1 MRRWSAF
8 VALLSALALTLTPLP
23 AWANA
28 DDGDDNQTSQHAQT
42 TPEPSPTPSDTA
54 EPSATPTPSQ
64 VETSPK
70 AGSSTKAT
78 LDSRPEPTP
87 QPLASPRPPSISVKS
102 IQPAANRC
110 VYDFKIDDDID
121 ESLTQY
127 LLTGQS
133 LLEPPAPQKP
143 HYEFLGWYTSVGEFT
158 NWSNPCPVADNRQ
171 TVLTAKFAPANLV
184 RFMHT
189 VPDSDPA
196 TNDDLEVYTAKIA
209 DWSTIDAEL
218 TKARGYVYTSGTQG
232 FDGWYTD
239 KALTTPF
246 DSSNPP
252 NISAT
257 GELRLWA
264 KTSSH
269 YLLSYSTGGLCR
281 HISSKYYRPGE
292 ATDAPPLA
300 SEMQCP
306 GYDFVGW
313 FKDSSFTQPYVG
325 GGTISSDTVVYGKV
339 MPKTVNYRVVYW
351 VEKPGGGWDYNREV
365 TLTKQAGQVANLDT
379 ITVPRGQ
386 GAPSGANVAA
396 TNKLALDGMHDGTA
410 GYLALVTGTPYAS
423 PLAAGS
429 SPQVLTTDG
438 DVLVKGD
445 GSTQLNVY
453 FRRHVC
459 TVTFDLADAAAK
471 FKIGDTTYDKDST
484 KYKVSSRYQEY
495 FSDRTGTWPGPDSF
509 LDTGNGNFLES
520 WNIGS
525 TAFSRQNYQMTAQAC
540 GTTVSSGYR
549 RDATATFH
557 GGSKGTNLY
566 LQYVKSPDQTSLA
579 SGIKRIKHDVGTG
592 NFYFDLISKDT
603 VSASSVEHHDR
614 PGYCV
619 WPRNGALGD
628 CITNGGGGTPTDVAP
643 DTINDVT
650 AMRSFYFPRE
660 YTLRKYNDS
669 SYTPLPAE
677 QASVHS
683 YNTSLQEDLAPL
695 TAADKPGGA
704 AADAVFD
711 GWWSTPNFID
721 GTRYSSSETMP
732 AHDMA
737 AYAKW
742 SVPKVAVKVYDAA
755 CETPLTAGSFTV
767 EYDTSI
773 DHGKWTELENEITSA
788 ADFDPA
794 MSRLVGWRK
803 KSDSLNVPFSKYA
816 ELNHTNA
823 TLNDGVYHLELCPRI
838 VGLNPGRYSL
848 SYDLNG
854 GGGTLPAD
862 DNLYTGGSTA
872 RVASGQGITPPAD
885 KPGYLFQ
892 YWSQDSSCPA
902 NATRYYPGG
911 VISVPDQRGGVAA
924 DVKLY
929 ACYVPSVPQVKLTY
943 HLNPPSATIPNL
955 EYSLNLRNNA
965 RETVKRLRDLSNA
978 TSQQWKAGNY
988 IFEGWNT
995 AADGS
1000 GTTYQPLQ
1008 AVIVAADGGALNHL
1022 YAQWRSKPLQISLG
1036 SPGSALSIQKTLT
1049 GAVPTGYSEVF
1060 NFSLTE
1066 GANSQT
1072 LKTPAFT
1079 GPGSKMVDS
1088 KTLNITTAGTHT
1100 YTLREVAGS
1109 SPAINYDSHQD
1120 EVTFEVNDNEGVLEL
1135 AQTKLNGN
1143 TCTACQT
1150 AFTNA
1155 VRPVSISGTKKW
1167 IDDDNAARMRP
1178 NNIVIN
1184 LFRSDNPTTPFQTL
1198 ALPVTS
1204 DTQNFTFSD
1213 LPWFDASGNEY
1224 TYTIG
1229 ESQVPLGYT
1238 SAVAGNIITNTYNP
1252 ADYKPTV
1259 GPENAT
1265 IKVSSALVGNHP
1277 STYNEPHTFKLMKGA
1292 TEVATL
1298 STPNFTSA
1306 GSAYVT
1312 PATQA
1317 VLNFD
1322 AAGTYSY
1329 VLKQVAGGSSEVN
1342 YDSAAHTVEFTVV
1355 DKGGYYAATKTT
1367 IDGVACNTNCRV
1379 KFNNRVKEVNIAG
1392 TVRWSETGTGWVR
1405 PGNLKINLYR
1415 SGTAAPIQTRNLAVD
1430 ASAAQTFAFNEL
1442 PKFAADGTAYTYTVR
1457 ETKVPTGYSM
1467 TVDDTTYTITN
1478 TYVATPVKLVKVW
1491 DDDDDAPGK
1500 RPNSVALNLT
1510 VDGRASAHHVTLT
1523 PDNVQADGSWATT
1536 LFAGEAEING
1546 HAVSATETLADYYVP
1561 TYSNTSEDIDAD
1573 GDDDP
1578 VTTITNTYT
1587 PSPHP
1592 VVPVPAGTPRGP
1604 FDRIHGAI
1612 GDRVWND
1619 LNRNGRLDPGE
1630 PLLAGVRV
1638 QLLSEAGEVLGSA
1651 LTGSDGMYLFNNVS
1665 PGRYRLR
1672 FLAPRGFDYTRFGFN
1687 SHPDA
1692 QGYSDWI
1699 EVAAGQYVQNID
1711 AGLMRPMPLAA
1722 TGARVRMV
1730 GFSALALVFCGYLL
1744 VRFAPRRAGSRAR
1757 KSNR

>member
-28 DDGDDNQTSQHAQT
+28 DNGDDNQASHHTHT
-42 TPEPSPTPSDTA
+42 TPEPSPTSSDTA
-54 EPSATPTPSQ
+54 EPSAAPTPSQ

-70 AGSSTKAT
+70 AESSTKAGR
-78 LDSRPEPTP
+78 DSRPEPTP

-102 IQPAANRC
+102 IQPVAKRC
-110 VYDFKIDDDID
+110 IYDFKIGNNVD
-121 ESLTQY
+121 ESLKQY
-127 LLTGQS
+127 LLTGEP

-143 HYEFLGWYTSVGEFT
+143 HYEFLGWYRYNVKFT
-158 NWSNPCPVADNRQ
+158 NWSNACPAADNSQIVLNAEFAQ
-171 TVLTAKFAPANLV
+171 TNLV

-189 VPDSDPA
+189 VPGSDPA
-196 TNDDLEVYTAKIA
+196 TNVDLEVYTAKIA

-218 TKARGYVYTSGTQG
+218 TKARGYVYTSEKEG

-239 KALTTPF
+239 KDLNAHSLF
-246 DSSNPP
+246 DSSHPP
-252 NISAT
+252 DFSNT
-257 GELRLWA
+257 GEVRLWA
-264 KTSSH
+264 KTSPH
-269 YLLSYSTGGLCR
+269 YLLSYSTGGRCR
-281 HISSKYYRPGE
+281 HISSKYYRSGE
-292 ATDAPPLA
+292 KTDAPPLD

-306 GYDFVGW
+306 GYEFGGW
-313 FKDSSFTQPYVG
+313 FKDLNFQNSYAGHETFN
-325 GGTISSDTVVYGKV
+325 SDTVVYGKV
-339 MPKTVNYRVVYW
+339 EPKTVKYRVVYW
-351 VEKPGGGWDYNREV
+351 VEKPGGGWDFNREV
-365 TLTKQAGQVANLDT
+365 TRQEKAGQVVKLGE
-379 ITVPRGQ
+379 IKVPRGQ
-386 GAPSGANVAA
+386 GATSGPDVDA
-396 TNKLALDGMHDGTA
+396 TDVLALDGMHGTA
-410 GYLALVTGTPYAS
+410 DYLALVDGTPYES
-423 PLAAGS
+423 PLASGS
-429 SPQVLTTDG
+429 SPPVITNKG
-438 DVLVKGD
+438 NVLVKGD

-471 FKIGDTTYDKDST
+471 FKIDDTTYDKDST
-484 KYKVSSRYQEY
+484 KYKVSARYQEY
-495 FSDRTGTWPGPDSF
+495 FSNRTGQWPGPDSF
-509 LDTGNGNFLES
+509 LDTGDGNFLKS
-520 WNIGS
+520 WNIGL
-525 TAFSRQNYQMTAQAC
+525 TTFKRQNYQMTAQAC
-540 GTTVSSGYR
+540 GTTVSGGYS
-549 RDATATFH
+549 RDATATFQ
-557 GGSKGTNLY
+557 GGDKGTNLY
-566 LQYVKSPDQTSLA
+566 LQYVKSPNQTSPGE
-579 SGIKRIKHDVGTG
+579 GIKRLKHHVGTSD
-592 NFYFDLISKDT
+592 FYFDLISKDT
-603 VSASSVEHHDR
+603 VSDSSVEQHDR

-619 WPRNGALGD
+619 WPRRNGALRD
-628 CITNGGGGTPTDVAP
+628 CITNGGGGTPK
-643 DTINDVT
+643 DVT
-650 AMRSFYFPRE
+650 PENINGVRAMRSFYFPRE
-660 YTLRKYNDS
+660 YTLHKYNAS
-669 SYTPLPAE
+669 SYTPPLTE
-677 QASVHS
+677 QPSSVHT
-683 YNTSLQEDLAPL
+683 YNTSLQAALAP
-695 TAADKPGGA
+695 AVKPTGV

-732 AHDMA
+732 AHDMV

-742 SVPKVAVKVYDAA
+742 SPKVAVKVYDAA
-755 CETPLTAGSFTV
+755 CETPLAAGSFTV
-767 EYDTSI
+767 EYDTPI
-773 DHGKWTELENEITSA
+773 DHDKWTELENEITSA
-788 ADFDPA
+788 ADFNPA

-816 ELNHTNA
+816 ELNSTNA

-838 VGLNPGRYSL
+838 VGLNPERHSL

-854 GGGTLPAD
+854 GGGTLPTD
-862 DNLYTGGSTA
+862 GNVYTGGSTA

-911 VISVPDQRGGVAA
+911 VVSVPGQSGGVAA

-943 HLNPPSATIPNL
+943 HLNPPSATITNL
-955 EYSLNLRNNA
+955 EYSLNLKNNA
-965 RETVKRLRDLSNA
+965 RETVKRLQDLPTA
-978 TSQQWKAGNY
+978 TSQQWEAGKY
-988 IFEGWNT
+988 DFEGWNT

-1000 GTTYQPLQ
+1000 GTTYQPMQ
-1008 AVIVAADGGALNHL
+1008 TVTVVADGSAPNHL
-1022 YAQWRSKPLQISLG
+1022 YAQWRAKSLDIPLG
-1036 SPGSALSIQKTLT
+1036 TPGSKLSIQKTLT
-1049 GAVPTGYSEVF
+1049 GAVPAGYSEVF

-1072 LKTPAFT
+1072 LTTPAFT
-1079 GPGSKMVDS
+1079 GPGSKMVGS
-1088 KTLNITTAGTHT
+1088 KTFKITTAGTHT

-1120 EVTFEVNDNEGVLEL
+1120 EVTFEVNDNEGELEVV
-1135 AQTKLNGN
+1135 QTKLNGN

-1184 LFRSDNPTTPFQTL
+1184 LFRSDNPATPFQTL

-1213 LPWFDASGNEY
+1213 LPWFDATGNEY

-1238 SAVAGNIITNTYNP
+1238 SAVAGNTITNTYDP
-1252 ADYKPTV
+1252 AAYKPTV

-1265 IKVSSALVGNHP
+1265 IKVSSALVGNPP
-1277 STYNEPHTFKLMKGA
+1277 SAYNEPHTFKLMKGA

-1317 VLNFD
+1317 ILNFD
-1322 AAGTYSY
+1322 APGTYSY

-1342 YDSAAHTVEFTVV
+1342 YDSATHTVEFTVV

-1367 IDGVACNTNCRV
+1367 IDGVACTTNCRV
-1379 KFNNRVKEVNIAG
+1379 KFTNRVKEVNIAG
-1392 TVRWSETGTGWVR
+1392 TLRWSETGTGWVR

-1510 VDGRASAHHVTLT
+1510 VDGMASAHHVTLT

-1578 VTTITNTYT
+1578 VTTITNVYT
-1587 PSPHP
+1587 PSTYP
-1592 VVPVPAGTPRGP
+1592 VVPVPAGTPRGS

-1638 QLLSEAGEVLGSA
+1638 QLLSEAGEVLGSV

-1672 FLAPRGFDYTRFGFN
+1672 FFAPRGLDFTRSGFN